1 MSGKMDLEQT
11 IRQTVLFGL
20 ASGIGFAVNIGIT
33 AFLHEVLGITPGIS
47 FAVALGCAYAANFL
61 NNRTWVFNSDAK
73 ALPQV
78 ARFLSVS
85 LLFRLAEYL
94 VFLLLHAMLGLHYLI
109 AVLISLFS
117 FYFIKF
123 FVYKKLVF
131 TRGL

>member
-47 FAVALGCAYAANFL
+47 FAVALACAYAANFF

>member
-1 MSGKMDLEQT
+1 MDLEQT

-33 AFLHEVLGITPGIS
+33 AFLHEVLGITPKIS
-47 FAVALGCAYAANFL
+47 FAVALACAYAANFF